1 MCVLIK
7 VLPLCLHKD
16 SECTIVKVVCVPLRV
31 HTLNTHIGGFLESS
45 IDQLQ
50 VLHKR
55 ISTEAM
61 EQPSARRE
69 VCGGREGEGQHIVFS
84 TLYSYHSVHATS
96 QQDSPHIAELI
107 SVVHLIRNLLYK
119 SFHSKVCYAFT
130 SQGYGFTDFCLFV
143 FRLLHC
149 LAICPQLFR
158 RYGHGVVP
166 VADY

>member
-69 VCGGREGEGQHIVFS
+69 VCVWGGGGGGGSI
-84 TLYSYHSVHATS
+84 LCSVHYIHTILYMQLRS
-96 QQDSPHIAELI
+96 RILPI
-107 SVVHLIRNLLYK
+107 LL
-119 SFHSKVCYAFT
+119 S
-130 SQGYGFTDFCLFV
+130 
-143 FRLLHC
+143 
-149 LAICPQLFR
+149 
-158 RYGHGVVP
+158 
-166 VADY
+166 

>member
-69 VCGGREGEGQHIVFS
+69 VCGGGGGGGGAAYCVQYIIFIPFCTCNFAAGFS
-84 TLYSYHSVHATS
+84 PY
-96 QQDSPHIAELI
+96 
-107 SVVHLIRNLLYK
+107 
-119 SFHSKVCYAFT
+119 C
-130 SQGYGFTDFCLFV
+130 
-143 FRLLHC
+143 
-149 LAICPQLFR
+149 
-158 RYGHGVVP
+158 
-166 VADY
+166 